1 MRVGLEPCF
10 EGVRVELAAGGG
22 MAEAG
27 AGGEGGGEGVVVG
40 AEAVGGVE
48 LEEEVEGVCVVVG
61 VS

>member
-10 EGVRVELAAGGG
+10 EGVRMELAAGGG
-22 MAEAG
+22 VAEAG
-27 AGGEGGGEGVVVG
+27 AGSEGGGEGVVVG